1 MMVASFWSRRGLCAA
16 VLGLCAAACSS
27 EVPTGPREG
36 KRSPRFSIATLDG
49 GSASL
54 TLEDARPSL
63 VVFWASWCGPCRR
76 EATEVAE
83 IVQSY
88 GDRLQVVSINSG
100 EDTTKVK
107 LAARE
112 WGMTWPVGLDPQGT
126 VSRTFEVDALPLVLV
141 IDRDGMVRF
150 RGNGLPSD
158 AHRLLDGLAG

>member
-36 KRSPRFSIATLDG
+36 RRSPRFSIATLDG

-100 EDTTKVK
+100 
-107 LAARE
+107 
-112 WGMTWPVGLDPQGT
+112 
-126 VSRTFEVDALPLVLV
+126 
-141 IDRDGMVRF
+141 
-150 RGNGLPSD
+150 
-158 AHRLLDGLAG
+158 